1 MSSRQGFLMQLQLEN
16 GADKQHQAHS
26 APSDVD
32 MNTRE
37 QSAAIKKT
45 VVENATRELV
55 LEHACELV
63 ETFPISKEKA
73 LMLSVI
79 RSWISLPLVL
89 SVSTCDRSIT
99 HVMGERFMAIE
110 TNLACLLE
118 QWK

>member
-1 MSSRQGFLMQLQLEN
+1 MWLQLEN

-37 QSAAIKKT
+37 QSAAINKT
-45 VVENATRELV
+45 V
-55 LEHACELV
+55 V

-79 RSWISLPLVL
+79 RSWVSLPLVL
-89 SVSTCDRSIT
+89 SVSTGDRSIT
-99 HVMGERFMAIE
+99 YVMEEQFMAIE

-118 QWK
+118 QSEITRNRHFWAM